1 MKKIALYTLGI
12 AFSVLLFSSCNASK
26 KGCGLT
32 SDAQKMETAVNQ
44 QSNLVAQT
52 E

>member
-12 AFSVLLFSSCNASK
+12 AFSALFFSACNASK

-32 SDAQKMETAVNQ
+32 GDAHKMEKPTSIKAIVKAE
-44 QSNLVAQT
+44 V
-52 E
+52 

>member
-12 AFSVLLFSSCNASK
+12 AFTAVLFSSCNASK

-32 SDAQKMETAVNQ
+32 SDANKIEQLS
-44 QSNLVAQT
+44 SNKAIVKA
-52 E
+52 EV